1 MSKSELPSVTI
12 EGAEHSLCIRY
23 KKTPVGGTAAGSPW
37 IQHDPATEEH
47 LAAMLAAL
55 AAEQLLRVLEATG
68 LTLPAKLRALQ
79 RELEQERAKFAKLD
93 EYARGL
99 LEEKDREAHYRM
111 QFSGELEQERQRSAD
126 YDGRRREARMLLSR
140 MVRYA
145 RKDAQHPRFTGL
157 VDKVSDYLNRT
168 SDPRDIL
175 RAKKPD
181 GQGAR

>member
-1 MSKSELPSVTI
+1 MSKNSDELDELPAPDYDRAGV
-12 EGAEHSLCIRY
+12 RY
-23 KKTPVGGTAAGSPW
+23 TPRVRTVPHGTEYVMKLE
-37 IQHDPATEEH
+37 D

-79 RELEQERAKFAKLD
+79 R
-93 EYARGL
+93 
-99 LEEKDREAHYRM
+99 
-111 QFSGELEQERQRSAD
+111 ELEQERQRSAD

-181 GQGAR
+181 GEAAK